1 MQSMDTVLQVI
12 YYTHQNPHKR
22 KVSMYTIYTTE
33 TCGYCYAAKKLLTAN
48 DIEYKE
54 IDLNTTEKKNFF
66 KHETGLKTVPQIY
79 TDNGD
84 HIGGYDDLVEH
95 MNSTK

>member
-1 MQSMDTVLQVI
+1 
-12 YYTHQNPHKR
+12 
-22 KVSMYTIYTTE
+22 MYTIYTTE

-48 DIEYKE
+48 DIEYEE

-84 HIGGYDDLVEH
+84 HIGGYDDLVEY

>member
-1 MQSMDTVLQVI
+1 
-12 YYTHQNPHKR
+12 
-22 KVSMYTIYTTE
+22 MYTIYTTE

-79 TDNGD
+79 VSSTGY
-84 HIGGYDDLVEH
+84 HIGGYEELQEYV
-95 MNSTK
+95 KL